1 MSERLRRVVVKHS
14 PSLFEIAGLGTD
26 AETAA
31 QSFTR
36 NDVTYYRAQS
46 TPRWVLFRRAVKG
59 HGESGGRQHIND
71 R

>member
-1 MSERLRRVVVKHS
+1 MSERLRRVVVELS
-14 PSLFEIAGLGTD
+14 PTLLELAGLGTD

-31 QSFTR
+31 LSFER
-36 NDVTYYRAQS
+36 QGVTYYRAQS
-46 TPRWVLFRRAVKG
+46 TDRWVLFKRAVKG